1 MIRNLRL
8 SKMSASAP
16 AGNANRNTG
25 SVVAVCTNATTKGSG
40 LRLVI
45 SQPDAALYI
54 QPPTLETR
62 VPVQTTAKTGWR
74 NVGGSD
80 TDLLDEASPVV
91 LLIAFSYRFSANASA
106 RANPQFSGCRLRA
119 VGSPERDLRFDEG
132 SVVLPIDR

>member
-1 MIRNLRL
+1 M

-62 VPVQTTAKTGWR
+62 VAVQITAKTGWR
-74 NVGGSD
+74 NAAAND
-80 TDLLDEASPVV
+80 PDLRVEVAPLVS
-91 LLIAFSYRFSANASA
+91 LIAYPYRFSAYTSARNPAGNLASA
-106 RANPQFSGCRLRA
+106 GNAR
-119 VGSPERDLRFDEG
+119 
-132 SVVLPIDR
+132 

>member
-40 LRLVI
+40 SRLVM

-62 VPVQTTAKTGWR
+62 VAVQITTKTGWWKAAA
-74 NVGGSD
+74 ND
-80 TDLLDEASPVV
+80 PDLRDEAVPLVS
-91 LLIAFSYRFSANASA
+91 LIARSHRVSAETST
-106 RANPQFSGCRLRA
+106 RS
-119 VGSPERDLRFDEG
+119 
-132 SVVLPIDR
+132 